1 MCGGTSS
8 SNTGGNSQKDPS
20 GWGGTGWGSMGGMFG
35 YSGKNPAQSLRDSNN
50 AGIAN
55 PSIQKT
61 TAAPAAST
69 TQTKTTMGA
78 PTQQTT
84 VGSKTG
90 AVAPFSG
97 ARMTSVFG
105 PTGIDATQET
115 EEAFGGGTIS
125 TPEGYGWDFAKGQ
138 PTGGI
143 PSWSPNRQE
152 GAIRDAAAKAIG
164 QPYDRTVTPSRA
176 TDMLSKGKGTLST
189 WTEGLKKGNYQ
200 YDEEGTPAVDKLG
213 MTIDVASPF
222 ANLARGN
229 ILGAFYSGVKAIDT
243 LRDHNALKQAG
254 VFGTPTTTKTAT
266 NTATSTAQRT
276 VPSRPSATG
285 FNPVAGMMGGDDD
298 NGRKLL
304 VSRSTPAAT
313 TTVTESK
320 RDTVATRPRPPRG
333 RSSLLLSGTQGVGGR
348 PRTLIHL
355 LFGTNKQEE

>member
-8 SNTGGNSQKDPS
+8 SNSGGNTGKSDPS

-50 AGIAN
+50 AGMAN

-61 TAAPAAST
+61 AAAPAAST
-69 TQTKTTMGA
+69 TQTKTSMGA

-97 ARMTSVFG
+97 ARMTNVFG

-138 PTGGI
+138 PTGGT

-176 TDMLSKGKGTLST
+176 TDMLSRGKGTLST
-189 WTEGLKKGNYQ
+189 WTEGLREGNYQ
-200 YDEEGTPAVDKLG
+200 YDKEGNPAVDKLG
-213 MTIDVASPF
+213 MAIDVASPF

-229 ILGAFYSGVKAIDT
+229 ILGALYSGVKAIDT

-254 VFGTPTTTKTAT
+254 VFGTAST
-266 NTATSTAQRT
+266 NKETVSASTAQRT
-276 VPSRPSATG
+276 VASRPSAKG
-285 FNPVAGMMGGDDD
+285 FNTATGMMGGDDD
-298 NGRKLL
+298 SGRKLF
-304 VSRSTPAAT
+304 VSNTAPAAT
-313 TTVTESK
+313 EAATEEKQTTVT
-320 RDTVATRPRPPRG
+320 TRSRAPRA
-333 RSSLLLSGTQGVGGR
+333 RSSLILTGSQGLSGR
-348 PRTLIHL
+348 PNTLMAR
-355 LFGTNKQEE
+355 LFGMNRQEE